1 MITSNMG
8 KIIDELRQERK
19 MTREDLCEDIMS
31 VRNYQRFVAEEVN
44 VSNDKLSKLIDKLSL
59 DYFTVREISRHR
71 GEGKYTKIHAVYQ
84 LMQSNSDQQA
94 YDDLKKIKRNA
105 IDSEYMT
112 LFYDYL
118 KIDLER
124 QLKIISQ
131 EDAVEQ
137 LKELIDYPNILEYE
151 VLNFIELNILV
162 ILNLHYSKL
171 EDDTIAQF
179 LYQFLLEDNLH
190 EKGLNESFLP
200 SLYSST
206 AQSLGTFTRY
216 EQALEIS
223 NKGIEECM
231 KLKMFTTLHQLFFF
245 KALAHFKLDQEKEKI
260 NTLKRLYTLLYT
272 LSEVDKSKEY
282 FETIKTV
289 FNIDLEVYFK
299 EN

>member
-1 MITSNMG
+1 MIITNIG

-71 GEGKYTKIHAVYQ
+71 GEGKYTQIHQVYQ

-94 YDDLKKIKRNA
+94 YDDLKKIKRQN

-124 QLKIISQ
+124 QLKVISQ
-131 EDAVEQ
+131 EEAVNQ
-137 LKELIDYPNILEYE
+137 LMELIDYPNILEFE

-162 ILNLHYSKL
+162 ILNLHFSKL
-171 EDDTIAQF
+171 EDDKISQF
-179 LYQFLLEDNLH
+179 LYKFLLEENLQ

-206 AQSLGTFTRY
+206 AQSLGTFTKY

-231 KLKMFTTLHQLFFF
+231 KLKMFTTLHQLLFF
-245 KALAHFKLDQEKEKI
+245 KALSHSKLNQEQEKI
-260 NTLKRLYTLLYT
+260 TTLKRLYTLLYT
-272 LSEVDKSKEY
+272 LDEEDKSKEY

-289 FNIDLEVYFK
+289 FNIDLDVYFK